1 MKIKK
6 SVGSWIFDTGNYT
19 FMVLLMIVTVYP
31 FWNVFVVSIS
41 GNEYVSRGLVNMIPR
56 GINFDMYE
64 LLLRTKE
71 VQRAY
76 LNTLIYAVGGTLLTL
91 ALNSIYAYTL
101 SKPNLPGKGFLTLF
115 IAITMFFSGGLIPTF
130 LVIKALRGLNTWWVM
145 MLPGCV
151 SAWNIIIMRTF
162 FQGIPYSLTESAL
175 IDGAG
180 EVRTLTSII
189 LPLSKPLYATMTLFS
204 VVGIWNSWFSALIY
218 LTKIERYPIQMMLRE
233 ITVVGRVMSTAA
245 ASDMMRKGQQ
255 AAMIIPQSYKY
266 AMMMIVI
273 IPIVCMYPFF
283 QKYFIKGV
291 MVGAIKG

>member
-6 SVGSWIFDTGNYT
+6 SAGSRIFDAGNAI
-19 FMVLLMIVTVYP
+19 FMVLLMIVTIYP

-41 GNEYVSRGLVNMIPR
+41 SNEYVARGLVNLIPR

-76 LNTLIYAVGGTLLTL
+76 LNTVIYAVGGTALTL
-91 ALNSIYAYTL
+91 TLNSIYAYTL
-101 SKPNLPGKGFLTLF
+101 SKPSLPGKGFLTVF
-115 IAITMFFSGGLIPTF
+115 IAVTMFFSGGMIPTF
-130 LVIKALRGLNTWWVM
+130 LVIKTLRGLNTWWVM

-151 SAWNIIIMRTF
+151 SAWNIIVMRTF

-204 VVGIWNSWFSALIY
+204 VVGIWNSWFGALIY
-218 LTKIERYPIQMMLRE
+218 LTEIDRYPIQMMLRE
-233 ITVVGRVMSTAA
+233 ITIVGRVMSSATSA
-245 ASDMMRKGQQ
+245 DMMRQGQQ